1 MNYLPQYAVMTFLLM
16 ATTCFIAFDVLGP
29 VDKTSRDILPGARI
43 VSALAI
49 FVGVWTSQL
58 IGLLS
63 VPTASDLKLE
73 LFPLITS
80 LVSGLT
86 LATVGIIVR
95 TQMDIRNAHN
105 NTPGKR
111 LLALVPFTVAT
122 VVSGE
127 MLKFASR
134 LEFSDVDH
142 MPRAVASYILFFAFI
157 IATGLLVDKGRRAAT
172 NTLATFWRLGAAFSL
187 AVGMVLSQHLYFKF
201 LHVPALSSLG
211 HNPSA
216 VAIGDISVAI
226 IGAVMVVLATWLL
239 VKVLQGRLDAKIRE
253 TSEELQKASD
263 TDSLTGLPNRRCFTS
278 ALERAVAGNPKGP
291 FAVFFMDLDGF
302 KPINDTYGHAA
313 GDQVLKVVA
322 SRLRVAAGKTALVA
336 RLGGDEFVILFTGA
350 LTKPILE
357 QYAESLIKCVSTP
370 ITVGQNEL
378 SVTTSVGIAM
388 YPDDADMEKLMSCA
402 DAAMYRAKKS
412 GKNRHRF
419 YSPSMAEDSPE
430 MMSLQKSMHD
440 GLDRKEFELRLCPQ
454 YRTRDGQL
462 AGVETLIYWNHPTRG
477 LLGPDEFLDDAQRLG
492 LAPRMVKWLFQEVA
506 KVQHALADVGC
517 NTRVSVNF
525 GALHVKQHQFIAMV
539 RVAMTEGGLQSRNL
553 CFELREVLV
562 PSPFEAAESFVHT
575 FRALGIEVS
584 LDEYGRGNVSV
595 RTLKHVG
602 FARVRMASEYIE
614 EAVNVPGQEQVLQAL
629 VQLIKSVKATA
640 ALRGIATAEQMAGA
654 RLSGADEVQG
664 PALAMPVTLGALVA
678 SVQPATAAKL
688 EGLAV
693 PTAIALT

>member
-1 MNYLPQYAVMTFLLM
+1 MNYLTQYAVMTFLLM

-29 VDKTSRDILPGARI
+29 VDKTSKDILPGARI
-43 VSALAI
+43 VSAISL

-63 VPTASDLKLE
+63 IPSTVELKLE
-73 LFPLITS
+73 LFPLMTS

-86 LATVGIIVR
+86 LAAVGITVR
-95 TQMDIRNAHN
+95 TQLDVRNAHN
-105 NTPGKR
+105 NTPAKR
-111 LLALVPFTVAT
+111 LIALIPFSVAT
-122 VVSGE
+122 LVSGE

-134 LEFSDVDH
+134 LEFSDIENLS
-142 MPRAVASYILFFAFI
+142 RIVASYLLFFAFI
-157 IATGLLVDKGRRAAT
+157 VVTGVLVDKGRYARSNAR
-172 NTLATFWRLGAAFSL
+172 ATFWRLGAALSL
-187 AVGMVLSQHLYFKF
+187 ALGMVLSQHLYFKF
-201 LHVPALSSLG
+201 LSVPQLSPLG

-216 VAIGDISVAI
+216 VAVSDISVAI
-226 IGAVMVVLATWLL
+226 VGAVMVVVATWLL
-239 VKVLQGRLDAKIRE
+239 MKILQGRLDAKIRE
-253 TSEELQKASD
+253 TSEALQKVSD
-263 TDSLTGLPNRRCFTS
+263 TDSLTGLPNRRCFTA

-291 FAVFFMDLDGF
+291 FAIFFMDLDGF

-313 GDQVLKVVA
+313 GDQVLKVVS
-322 SRLRVAAGKTALVA
+322 SRLRVTVGKTALVA

-357 QYAESLIKCVSTP
+357 QYAESLIKCVSAP

-378 SVTTSVGIAM
+378 AVTTSVGIAM
-388 YPDDADMEKLMSCA
+388 YPVDADIEKLMSCA
-402 DAAMYRAKKS
+402 DAAMYRAKKT
-412 GKNRHRF
+412 GKSRHRF

-430 MMSLQKSMHD
+430 MMGLQKEMND

-454 YRTRDGQL
+454 YRIRDGQL
-462 AGVETLIYWNHPTRG
+462 SGVETLIYWNHKTRG

-492 LAPRMVKWLFQEVA
+492 LAPRMVKWLLQEVA

-539 RVAMTEGGLQSRNL
+539 RVAMTEAGLQSRNL

-562 PSPFEAAESFVHT
+562 PPTFEAAESFVHT

-614 EAVNVPGQEQVLQAL
+614 EAVAVPGQDQVLQAM
-629 VQLIKSVKATA
+629 VQLIKSLKATA
-640 ALRGIATAEQMAGA
+640 ALRGIATADQMARA
-654 RLSGADEVQG
+654 QVSGADEVQG
-664 PALAMPVTLGALVA
+664 PALALPVTLGALVA
-678 SVQPATAAKL
+678 SVQPATSAKL

-693 PTAIALT
+693 PTQ

>member
-29 VDKTSRDILPGARI
+29 VDKKSQDILPGARI

-63 VPTASDLKLE
+63 VPTALTLKLE

-86 LATVGIIVR
+86 LAAVGIMVR
-95 TQMDIRNAHN
+95 TQMGARNAHI

-111 LLALVPFTVAT
+111 LLGLVPFVVAT

-127 MLKFASR
+127 MLKFGSR
-134 LEFSDVDH
+134 LEFSDGDH
-142 MPRAVASYILFFAFI
+142 LLRTASSYLLFIGFI
-157 IATGLLVDKGRRAAT
+157 VIAGLFVDKGRHARISTGAT
-172 NTLATFWRLGAAFSL
+172 LWRLAAALGL
-187 AVGMVLSQHLYFKF
+187 ALGMVLSQYLYFKPQAT
-201 LHVPALSSLG
+201 PALSPWG

-216 VAIGDISVAI
+216 VAVGDISAAI
-226 IGAVMVVLATWLL
+226 VGAIMVVVATWLL
-239 VKVLQGRLDAKIRE
+239 VKLLQGRLDAKIRE
-253 TSEELQKASD
+253 TSEELQKASE

-278 ALERAVAGNPKGP
+278 ALERAIRENSKGP

-322 SRLRVAAGKTALVA
+322 ARLRVAAGKTALAA

-350 LTKPILE
+350 LTKSILE
-357 QYAESLIKCVSTP
+357 QYAESLIKCVSAP

-378 SVTTSVGIAM
+378 AVTTSVGIAI
-388 YPDDADMEKLMSCA
+388 YPDEADMEKLMSCA
-402 DAAMYRAKKS
+402 DAAMYRAKKT
-412 GKNRHRF
+412 GKNGHRF
-419 YSPSMAEDSPE
+419 YSPSMADDSPE
-430 MMSLQKSMHD
+430 MMGLQKEMNE
-440 GLDRKEFELRLCPQ
+440 GLDRKQFELRLCPQ
-454 YRTRDGQL
+454 YRVHDGKL
-462 AGVETLIYWNHPTRG
+462 LGVETLIFWNHPTRG
-477 LLGPDEFLDDAQRLG
+477 LLGPDEFLNDAQRLS
-492 LAPRMVKWLFQEVA
+492 LAPRMVKWLLQEVA

-517 NTRVSVNF
+517 NIRVSVNF
-525 GALHVKQHQFIAMV
+525 GALQVKQHQFIAMV

-562 PSPFEAAESFVHT
+562 PTPFEAAESCVHT
-575 FRALGIEVS
+575 IRAQGLEVS
-584 LDEYGRGNVSV
+584 LDDYGRGNVSV

-602 FARVRMASEYIE
+602 FSRVRIAVEYLE
-614 EAVNVPGQEQVLQAL
+614 EAATMPGQEQVLHAM
-629 VQLIKSVKATA
+629 VQLLKTLKITA
-640 ALRGIATAEQMAGA
+640 ALRGVSTPEQLTIARAC
-654 RLSGADEVQG
+654 GADEMQG
-664 PALAMPVTLGALVA
+664 PALALPVAVGVIVA
-678 SVQPATAAKL
+678 AVQPATAATL
-688 EGLAV
+688 EGIVVSTQASA
-693 PTAIALT
+693 T